1 MHCNSC
7 CLQPFQ
13 KNQFWGKLHR
23 SQSLFFSFI
32 TNPAAKLDWLT
43 KMKLLHPFQK
53 KIYLEESE
61 RKVPYIQD
69 ICYTGSFIYLGD
81 TLLNLIPNTLRHCAE
96 NFKSLPHLS
105 CNGLSYTRWIV
116 TSFRKV
122 YFEKNAN
129 LKLHRYSHF
138 RKKLH
143 WWSESLLWRKWKIVK
158 FCWCLS
164 CRPMNCY
171 ILQTSLLWEKEN
183 LKLHRYSRFR
193 KKSTLRKWKWK
204 IVNFCWC
211 LSYTQWIVTSFRKVY
226 FEKNENLQLHCYSSF
241 SKVFFGESE
250 SEKLWTSAGVC
261 LKPDSNSTRLP
272 QSRSRTTKRKKA
284 AVRFCLLLNFVSNLF

>member
-1 MHCNSC
+1 MVLLPSWIGYLVWFSNSNWIFGMVWK
-7 CLQPFQ
+7 Q
-13 KNQFWGKLHR
+13 QFILDGTLYP
-23 SQSLFFSFI
+23 SLPSK
-32 TNPAAKLDWLT
+32 TNVNGALAAKKDLQKDAEVIFRLFEDF
-43 KMKLLHPFQK
+43 LLWSFPS
-53 KIYLEESE
+53 L
-61 RKVPYIQD
+61 PYIQD
-69 ICYTGSFIYLGD
+69 LCYTGSFIYLGD

-164 CRPMNCY
+164 CHPMNCY
-171 ILQTSLLWEKEN
+171 ILQTSLLWEKWK
-183 LKLHRYSRFR
+183 LK
-193 KKSTLRKWKWK
+193 
-204 IVNFCWC
+204 
-211 LSYTQWIVTSFRKVY
+211 VTPLQPFQKKVY
-226 FEKNENLQLHCYSSF
+226 FEEVKVKNCE
-241 SKVFFGESE
+241 
-250 SEKLWTSAGVC
+250 
-261 LKPDSNSTRLP
+261 
-272 QSRSRTTKRKKA
+272 
-284 AVRFCLLLNFVSNLF
+284 LLLVFVLHPMNCYILQKSLLWEKWKLTVTLLQQFQ

>member
-164 CRPMNCY
+164 CHPMNCY
-171 ILQTSLLWEKEN
+171 ILQTSLLWEKWK
-183 LKLHRYSRFR
+183 LK
-193 KKSTLRKWKWK
+193 
-204 IVNFCWC
+204 
-211 LSYTQWIVTSFRKVY
+211 VTPLQPFQKKVY
-226 FEKNENLQLHCYSSF
+226 FEEVKVKNCE
-241 SKVFFGESE
+241 
-250 SEKLWTSAGVC
+250 
-261 LKPDSNSTRLP
+261 
-272 QSRSRTTKRKKA
+272 
-284 AVRFCLLLNFVSNLF
+284 LLLVFVLHPMNCYILQKSLLWEKWKLTVTLLQQFQ

>member
-164 CRPMNCY
+164 Y
-171 ILQTSLLWEKEN
+171 TQWIVTSFRQVYFEKNEN

-250 SEKLWTSAGVC
+250 SEKLWTSADVC

-272 QSRSRTTKRKKA
+272 
-284 AVRFCLLLNFVSNLF
+284 